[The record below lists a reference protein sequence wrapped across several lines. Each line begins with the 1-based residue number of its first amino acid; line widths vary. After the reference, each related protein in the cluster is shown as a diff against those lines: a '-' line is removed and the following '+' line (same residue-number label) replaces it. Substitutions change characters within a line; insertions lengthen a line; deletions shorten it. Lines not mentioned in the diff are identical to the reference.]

1 MISVPSPSTSTRW
14 KLPTGAVR
22 RKKASPW
29 LWLEVVSGPETN
41 FDVNGNLGGH
51 RGGGEVGLD
60 AAESLAQEDFV
71 VNPEVEESENDALT
85 DGNNTDQEPL

>member
-1 MISVPSPSTSTRW
+1 M
-14 KLPTGAVR
+14 R

-29 LWLEVVSGPETN
+29 LGSCFWPETN

-60 AAESLAQEDFV
+60 AAQEDFV